1 MEQFDQYITALKEL
15 ISYKSVLGEPSG
27 DAPFGKQVKNALN
40 YFLDLANT
48 MGFETVNYDNY
59 AGEVIFGQGEE
70 IGVIGHLDVVPVG
83 IGWNTDPWTLTEID
97 GTFFG
102 RGVMDDKA
110 PLLSCLFAL
119 KQLKDSGIPPKRK
132 IRLIAG
138 CDEESGWRD
147 IEYLKNKTTLPE
159 HGFSPDGN
167 FPLSYAEKG
176 IVEATFSMPLP
187 IRFSHIKGGTVLN
200 AVCDFAEATADDKAI
215 DLVLIK
221 KHGLT
226 LKDGNVIESYGKAAH
241 GSTPHLGKNAIKPL
255 LNYMLDLGE
264 NVKPFIEYLFDDKLG
279 VSKLKTEQGYVTMSP
294 NLLFEKDGK
303 LNITCDLRIPAPLF
317 LNDLMPIFIK
327 FNLSVKT
334 KIRHDPMLVEKDG
347 WFVKTL
353 LTAHDSVT
361 GKVSQPISMGG
372 STFARAFKKG
382 CAFGPEIDGHDSKI
396 HDANENV
403 SKEHLIKSYKIYKLA
418 LEKLLTE

>member
-1 MEQFDQYITALKEL
+1 MKDYEQFLTALTKL
-15 ISYKSVLGEPSG
+15 ISYKSVLGEQTD
-27 DAPFGKQVKNALN
+27 DAPFGNQVKDALI
-40 YFLDLANT
+40 YFLDLANSF
-48 MGFETVNYDNY
+48 GFETINYDNY
-59 AGEVIFGQGEE
+59 AGEVVFGQGEE

-102 RGVMDDKA
+102 RGVMDDKS

-119 KQLKDSGIPPKRK
+119 KELKDSGISPKRK

-147 IEYLKNKTTLPE
+147 VQYLKNKTTLPE
-159 HGFSPDGN
+159 YGFSPDGN

-176 IVEATFSMPLP
+176 IVEATFSLPLP
-187 IRFSHIKGGTVLN
+187 KNFSSIKGGTVLN
-200 AVCDFAEATADDKAI
+200 AVCDFAEATVKDDAI
-215 DLVLIK
+215 NLELIK
-221 KHGLT
+221 KHNLT
-226 LKDGNVIESYGKAAH
+226 LKNGNVIQSFGKAAH

-255 LNYMLDLGE
+255 LNYMYDLGE
-264 NVKPFIEYLFDDKLG
+264 FVLPFIEYLFEDKLG
-279 VSKLKTEQGYVTMSP
+279 VGKLKTEQGYVTMSP
-294 NLLFEKDGK
+294 NLLYEKDGK
-303 LNITCDLRIPAPLF
+303 LNITCDLRIPAPLS
-317 LNDLMPIFIK
+317 LNDLMPTFEK

-334 KIRHDPMLVEKDG
+334 KVRHDPVLVEKDG

-353 LTAHDSVT
+353 LSAHDSVT

-372 STFARAFKKG
+372 STFSRAFNKG
-382 CAFGPEIDGHDSKI
+382 CAFGPEVDGHDSKI

-403 SKEHLIKSYKIYKLA
+403 SIEHLIKCYQIYKLA